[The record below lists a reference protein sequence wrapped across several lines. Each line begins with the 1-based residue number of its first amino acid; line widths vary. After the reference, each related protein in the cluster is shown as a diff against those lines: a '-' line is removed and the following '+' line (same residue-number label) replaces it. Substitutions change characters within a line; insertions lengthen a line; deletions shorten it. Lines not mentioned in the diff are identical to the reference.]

1 MRWIPHRVASL
12 TAICVALLVLDVL
25 QFLHAVR

>member
-1 MRWIPHRVASL
+1 MSWLPHPVASL
-12 TAICVALLVLDVL
+12 TAICVALGVLDML